1 MTATL
6 QLEALKATR
15 RLEEEGL
22 LFPSAQLPLPLWS
35 EWRGL
40 DRETSLH
47 SLRLSGYA
55 MSLGRRLQLNA
66 AELEAVRLGA
76 LVHDIGKLAI
86 PASILNK
93 PAALEAHEWEIV
105 RQHPILGERMCAPIP
120 ALRSVLGIVRH
131 HHERWDGSGYPDH
144 LAGERIPLGARIVQL
159 LDIFDALTSAR
170 PYKPAWSIAQS
181 LGIMQQ
187 ESDRR
192 ILDPRLF
199 REFSRIVR

>member
-6 QLEALKATR
+6 QLEAIKATR
-15 RLEEEGL
+15 VEMWL
-22 LFPSAQLPLPLWS
+22 PSAQLPLPLWS

-40 DRETSLH
+40 DRETSRH
-47 SLRLSGYA
+47 SLRLAGYA
-55 MSLGRRLQLNA
+55 VSLGRRLRLNA
-66 AELEAVRLGA
+66 ADLEAVRLGS

-105 RQHPILGERMCAPIP
+105 RQHPILGERLCAPIRALQP
-120 ALRSVLGIVRH
+120 ALGIVRH

-144 LAGERIPLGARIVQL
+144 LAGERIPLGARVVQL

-170 PYKPAWSIAQS
+170 PYKPAWSILQS
-181 LGIMQQ
+181 LAIMQS
-187 ESDRR
+187 ESDRG